1 MICSRSSNSC
11 YFIQNC
17 IANVEVPTFV
27 GGGGG
32 RPAWT
37 YIWPCLAIAISCH
50 GRQETEIV

>member
-17 IANVEVPTFV
+17 IANVEVPKFSTFV

-32 RPAWT
+32 GGGDAPRPALLGPT
-37 YIWPCLAIAISCH
+37 YGL
-50 GRQETEIV
+50 V